1 MISPKRSTA
10 ASLKKQTAAV
20 QAQIAANR
28 STAFQQALPA
38 VRSASVFAL
47 TQAMP
52 NKLDTP
58 DVILTLNQLAHESG
72 LSFDQI
78 SPQPRAATS
87 TDGTTDPFAVE
98 PITVKFSGSYYSL
111 LTFLQRV
118 RNLVRVQNGKL
129 FTAGRLFDVSG
140 VSFAAGPAGLAAGQ
154 RDAHHQRVRA
164 AVGRRDRSGHDG
176 HPTDTTSTTT
186 PATTTPVHV
195 GRPEHERRNLMKSRK
210 KRMED
215 IRVAKDKKMKKVAIG
230 LGVVFVAVLAFEV
243 LPMVMHKGGG
253 SAAAAPAAT
262 TTPPLP
268 HPRRTAPATRLAAPA
283 TTPAGRCSRR
293 CHADGDE
300 HEAHEL

>member
-1 MISPKRSTA
+1 MIARLESLPKAAQIALVSGLLVVVLGIGYFALIAPKRSTA

-52 NKLDTP
+52 TKLDTP

-78 SPQPRAATS
+78 SPQAAATS
-87 TDGTTDPFAVE
+87 TTVGTTDPFAVE

-129 FTAGRLFDVSG
+129 FTAGRLFDVSN
-140 VSFAAGPAGLAAGQ
+140 VSFGQGQQGWPQVSATLTINEFVPQAAATIAPASTGTATG
-154 RDAHHQRVRA
+154 
-164 AVGRRDRSGHDG
+164 
-176 HPTDTTSTTT
+176 TTSTTT
-186 PATTTPVHV
+186 PASTTP
-195 GRPEHERRNLMKSRK
+195 SSST
-210 KRMED
+210 
-215 IRVAKDKKMKKVAIG
+215 
-230 LGVVFVAVLAFEV
+230 
-243 LPMVMHKGGG
+243 
-253 SAAAAPAAT
+253 SAAPST
-262 TTPPLP
+262 SGGT
-268 HPRRTAPATRLAAPA
+268 
-283 TTPAGRCSRR
+283 S
-293 CHADGDE
+293 
-300 HEAHEL
+300 